1 MEKTVFV
8 NNLKINLRIVGQG
21 EPILILHGWGSSIKS
36 WIKVQKILAEK
47 GFQVIVFDLPGFGK
61 SMIPLRPWSVED
73 YSNFVLKLVQ
83 KLELSKFFLL
93 GHSFGGRIAIKFV
106 AKYPNKLTGL
116 ILCGAPI
123 GPSDTKSY
131 GLILNMAKLA
141 KKFSFLPGFQFF
153 RKIFYKYILKKT
165 DYFELKG
172 VMKETF
178 KKIITEDLSSFLTK
192 IRTKTLLLWGEKDEI
207 EIVKIPNSKLII
219 FSGVGHNP
227 HLEIPEKLAE
237 TILSFL
243 RGPSS

>member
-8 NNLKINLRIVGQG
+8 DNLKINLKVVGQG

-36 WIKVQKILAEK
+36 WLRVQEFLAEK
-47 GFQVIVFDLPGFGK
+47 GFKVIVLDLPGFGK
-61 SMIPLRPWSVED
+61 SMTPLRPWSVED

-83 KLELSKFFLL
+83 KLELSKFFLF

-106 AKYPNKLTGL
+106 AKYPDKLTGL
-116 ILCGAPI
+116 ILCGVPI
-123 GPSDTKSY
+123 GPSDVKSY
-131 GLILNMAKLA
+131 SFTLKVAKFA
-141 KKFSFLPGFQFF
+141 KKFSFLPGFQSF

-219 FSGVGHNP
+219 FPGIGHNP
-227 HLEIPEKLAE
+227 HLEAPEKLVE
-237 TILSFL
+237 TINNFL
-243 RGPSS
+243 KRN